1 MMDGLVSDTVAMAMQ
16 DPALCVIV
24 ECAINILLTEQG
36 HEKARPATDIL
47 NHHSTEAKA
56 KALRAVD
63 KLAEDGEYQDVATKI
78 ATMLREEVTENG

>member
-1 MMDGLVSDTVAMAMQ
+1 MMDSFVSNTVAIAMQ

-47 NHHSTEAKA
+47 SHHSTEVKA
-56 KALRAVD
+56 KALKTVN
-63 KLAEDGEYQDVATKI
+63 KLAGDEEYQDVATKI
-78 ATMLREEVTENG
+78 AAMLRGEVTENG